1 MKISKEQEVTT
12 MREIVLQTKQLTK
25 CYRNFTAL
33 DHADMTVYR
42 EDIYGL
48 IGRNGAG
55 KTTMMKLVTG
65 LTEPTNGEYSL
76 FGKTG
81 PAAEKEK
88 RRIGCL
94 IENPAFFGNL
104 TAYQNLRYYC
114 YQKGITDLKQIDEA
128 LGLVQLTNVRNK
140 KFRTF
145 SLGMKQRLGI
155 AFAVLDNPDL
165 IILDEPIN
173 GLDPIGISELRDTF
187 RKLSQERG
195 ITLIISSHILS
206 ELYAVANR
214 FLFIDK
220 GKVLKE
226 VTKQELD
233 LECSRCL
240 VVKTDDTKKAATIL
254 ESKLSITD
262 YKVIDS
268 EEIRIYDESTKPDIL
283 NKVLIQNDV
292 SISGIYES
300 GVSLEDYF
308 KQLVGEV
315 QS

>member
-1 MKISKEQEVTT
+1 

-25 CYRNFTAL
+25 RYRDFTAL

-65 LTEPTNGEYSL
+65 LTEPTEGEYSI

-81 PAAEKEK
+81 SAAEKEK

-128 LGLVQLTNVRNK
+128 LELVQLTDVRNK
-140 KFRTF
+140 KFRKF

-155 AFAVLDNPDL
+155 AFAVLDNPD
-165 IILDEPIN
+165 IVILDEPIN

-220 GKVLKE
+220 GRVLKE

-240 VVKTDDTKKAATIL
+240 VVKTDDTKNAATIL
-254 ESKLSITD
+254 ESKLNITD
-262 YKVIDS
+262 YKVTDMS
-268 EEIRIYDESTKPDIL
+268 EIRIYQENVSPKEL
-283 NKVLIQNDV
+283 NRTLIQNGIDV
-292 SISGIYES
+292 DGITES

>member
-1 MKISKEQEVTT
+1 

-25 CYRNFTAL
+25 RYRNFTAL

-65 LTEPTNGEYSL
+65 LTEPTEGEYSI

-81 PAAEKEK
+81 SAAEKEK

-128 LGLVQLTNVRNK
+128 LELVQLTDVRNK
-140 KFRTF
+140 KFRKF

-155 AFAVLDNPDL
+155 AFAVLDNPD
-165 IILDEPIN
+165 IVILDEPIN

-240 VVKTDDTKKAATIL
+240 VVKTDDTKKTATIL
-254 ESKLSITD
+254 ESKLNITD
-262 YKVIDS
+262 YKVTDMS
-268 EEIRIYDESTKPDIL
+268 EIRIYQENVSPKEL
-283 NKVLIQNDV
+283 NRTLIQNGIDV
-292 SISGIYES
+292 DGITES

-315 QS
+315 RS

>member
-1 MKISKEQEVTT
+1 
-12 MREIVLQTKQLTK
+12 MREIVLQINQLTK
-25 CYRNFTAL
+25 RYRDFTAL

-55 KTTMMKLVTG
+55 KTTMMKLITG
-65 LTEPTNGEYSL
+65 LTEQTEGEYSI

-81 PAAEKEK
+81 SAAEKEK

-94 IENPAFFGNL
+94 IENSAFFGNL

-128 LGLVQLTNVRNK
+128 LELVQLTDVRNK
-140 KFRTF
+140 KFRKF

-240 VVKTDDTKKAATIL
+240 VVNTDNTKKTATIL
-254 ESKLSITD
+254 ESKLNITD
-262 YKVIDS
+262 YKVVDS
-268 EEIRIYDESTKPDIL
+268 GEIRIYDESAKPDIL

-315 QS
+315 RS

>member
-1 MKISKEQEVTT
+1 
-12 MREIVLQTKQLTK
+12 MREIILQTDQLTK
-25 CYRNFTAL
+25 SYGKFTAL

-42 EDIYGL
+42 GDIYGL

-55 KTTMMKLVTG
+55 KTTMMKLVAR
-65 LTEPTNGEYSL
+65 LAEPTEGSYSL
-76 FGKTG
+76 FGKRG
-81 PAAEKEK
+81 YAAEKEK
-88 RRIGCL
+88 RRIGSL

-114 YQKGITDLKQIDEA
+114 FQKGITDLKQIDEA
-128 LGLVQLTNVRNK
+128 LELVRLTDVKNK
-140 KFRTF
+140 KFRKF

-165 IILDEPIN
+165 VILDEPIN

-187 RKLSQERG
+187 RKLNQERG

-214 FLFIDK
+214 FLFIDN
-220 GKVLKE
+220 GRVIKE
-226 VTKQELD
+226 ITKQELD
-233 LECSRCL
+233 LECSRCII
-240 VVKTDDTKKAATIL
+240 VKTDDVKKTAIIL
-254 ESKLSITD
+254 ESKLDITD
-262 YKVIDS
+262 YQVIDT
-268 EEIRIYDESTKPDIL
+268 EEIRIYDENAKTDEL
-283 NKVLIQNDV
+283 NKAIVRGGVN
-292 SISGIYES
+292 ISQIYES

-308 KQLVGEV
+308 KQLVREV

>member
-1 MKISKEQEVTT
+1 

-25 CYRNFTAL
+25 RYRNFTAL

-65 LTEPTNGEYSL
+65 LSEQTEGEYSI

-81 PAAEKEK
+81 TAKKKKK

-128 LGLVQLTNVRNK
+128 LELVQLTDVRNK
-140 KFRTF
+140 KFRKF

-187 RKLSQERG
+187 RKLSQERC

-240 VVKTDDTKKAATIL
+240 VVKTNDTKKTATIF
-254 ESKLSITD
+254 ESKLNITD

-268 EEIRIYDESTKPDIL
+268 GEIRIYDESAKPDIL